1 MNDIIVYQKKIVYI
15 KYLCTKELCNKYN
28 LDLKTVLHEL
38 LPEYNKPKV
47 IKNGYRTIG
56 KSKKKKIVKRR
67 VVQIN
72 HEQSM
77 PG

>member
-1 MNDIIVYQKKIVYI
+1 MTDFIAYQKKIVNI

-38 LPEYNKPKV
+38 LPEYTKPKI

-56 KSKKKKIVKRR
+56 TSNKKIVKKR
-67 VVQIN
+67 VFQIN
-72 HEQSM
+72 QGDSM